1 MARTKRIVKPLDTI
15 WECPDDLWDHV
26 IVPILDSLDPPRHTG
41 RKRIDLRQALNGI
54 IYQLRSGCQWNHL
67 PRDFG
72 DDASIHR
79 TFQRWIAK
87 GVLAEIWAVLVG
99 HCEGL
104 GDVDY
109 TWQSADGFMGKARFG
124 GTKSAK
130 TPRIVR
136 RTAPNA
142 VCWWTVRV
150 AY

>member
-1 MARTKRIVKPLDTI
+1 MARIKRTIKPLATI
-15 WECPDDLWDHV
+15 WECPDELWDQV
-26 IVPILDSLDPPRHTG
+26 IAPILESLDPVKATG
-41 RKRIDLRQALNGI
+41 RKRIDPRQALNGI
-54 IYQLRSGCQWNHL
+54 IHQLRSGCQWNHL

-72 DDASIHR
+72 SDRSIHR
-79 TFQRWIAK
+79 TFQRWIAQ
-87 GVLAEIWAVLVG
+87 GVLAEIWTVLVG
-99 HCEGL
+99 HSEGL

-124 GTKSAK
+124 GTRPAQ

-136 RTAPNA
+136 KRAPKE